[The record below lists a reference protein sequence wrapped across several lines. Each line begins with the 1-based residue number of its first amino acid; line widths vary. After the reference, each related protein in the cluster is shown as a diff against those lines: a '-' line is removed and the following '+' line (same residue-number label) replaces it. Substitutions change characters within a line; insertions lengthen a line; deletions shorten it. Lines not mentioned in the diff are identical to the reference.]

1 MRKHLLTASIA
12 SVLAAGLAFS
22 PLQAQDNGGAL
33 SGLEEDTSIT
43 LSGTVIEARDDEF
56 DLRVG
61 TETVTVDIE
70 DEIRDGSAYHLLEG
84 DRVTVTGRVEDHFF
98 QDKELEANGL
108 YIDKIGTT
116 FIVDEDYAD
125 DYGMVAGR
133 MMDDY
138 VEIAGTV
145 TMIGDDHDEFRI
157 HGDVGDFT
165 VEVDELAENPLDDEG
180 YMKIRVGDAVRV
192 VGEID
197 DDWIEGREIVAS
209 SVNVVR
215 VGVVVD

>member
-1 MRKHLLTASIA
+1 MRKHLLSASIT
-12 SVLAAGLAFS
+12 SMLAAGLAFS
-22 PLQAQDNGGAL
+22 PLHAQDNGGAL
-33 SGLEEDTSIT
+33 SGLEDDTSIT
-43 LSGTVIEARDDEF
+43 LSGAVIEAREDEF

-70 DEIRDGSAYHLLEG
+70 DEIRDGGAYELLPG
-84 DRVTVTGRVEDHFF
+84 DRITVSGLVEDHFF
-98 QDKELEANGL
+98 QGKELEANAL
-108 YIDKIGTT
+108 YIDKLGTT

-133 MMDDY
+133 MMDDF
-138 VEIAGTV
+138 VEVAGTV
-145 TMIGDDHDEFRI
+145 TMVADDHDEFRI
-157 HGDVGDFT
+157 HDDVGDFT
-165 VEVDELAENPLDDEG
+165 VEVDELAENPLDDDG

-192 VGEID
+192 IGEID

-215 VGVVVD
+215 LGVIVD